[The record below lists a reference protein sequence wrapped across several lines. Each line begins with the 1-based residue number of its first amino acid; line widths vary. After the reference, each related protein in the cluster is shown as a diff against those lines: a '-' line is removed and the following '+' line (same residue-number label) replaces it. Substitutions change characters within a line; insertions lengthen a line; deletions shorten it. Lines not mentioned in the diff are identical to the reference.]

1 MRLDR
6 KAFGRVATTFVATA
20 MLAAFAAVPASAADR
35 AANEFTITKTFTVA
49 ANTFRPAADFSF
61 IVNAATVTPE
71 QEAQG
76 FYDGIADA
84 VKMKAGGAA
93 HFNADIG
100 TTPSTMVSTTAD
112 ATFEVTFGAPGTTNA
127 ITHAGVYKYTVQ
139 ETDSGMK
146 GVSYDTTAYDLYI
159 TVENDS
165 SATATHGLKVA
176 SWQMTK
182 TVGQSTEKVNGITN
196 TYDNDTDDDGDP
208 DFYQLTVQKTMDGT
222 GADLSAEF
230 DFTIAITGSS
240 NDTTQYYYTT
250 SNNEKGVILANGT
263 PQTVTLSKDE
273 TVTVYGLFAE
283 DQYAITE
290 TQAGQNNYTTS
301 AKKEDDTTYGDYN
314 ENGTVLKNTMSGA
327 DTNADKSVNVFV
339 QNYRDLDEI
348 PSTGIIMNVA
358 PYALMVIIA
367 AAGCFVFLRKR
378 RDD

>member
-6 KAFGRVATTFVATA
+6 KAFGRIATTFVATA

-49 ANTFRPAADFSF
+49 ENTFRPAADFSF
-61 IVNAATVTPE
+61 TVQAANVTE
-71 QEAQG
+71 AQKAQG
-76 FYDGIADA
+76 FYDGIAGA
-84 VKMKAGGAA
+84 VNMKADGAA
-93 HFNADIG
+93 HFNADTG

-165 SATATHGLKVA
+165 SATATHELKVT
-176 SWQMTK
+176 SCQMTN
-182 TVGQSTEKVNGITN
+182 VGQSTEKVNGITN

-250 SNNEKGVILANGT
+250 SNNEKGVIPANGT

-290 TQAGQNNYTTS
+290 TQAGQNHYTTS
-301 AKKEDDTTYGDYN
+301 AKKEDDATYVDYN
-314 ENGTVLKNTMSGA
+314 ENGTVLKNTMSVA